1 MSSGVAELIQ
11 NYTLADFRNEVKL
24 RLNEATNDGLWTTAE
39 LNTYINHA
47 QLRVV
52 MDTRILKSDET
63 ITVGSNVSWYTFPS
77 DMLTP
82 EWLYGPSLWGS
93 LRLFPSFLL
102 SLDKQY
108 GGMYQWEKDSSN
120 DSQVFVP
127 ISFNQFILWPAPSSN
142 TTVTLHHVP
151 QPAALVNNSDTTLLP
166 LVAQRAISIFAAYLA
181 MLKNDMN
188 KAMNFKNEYKQRIT
202 SVLEL
207 TRHQDQTRPT
217 QMVPARSFDRSQ
229 ANPSIRAFRNSRRYY

>member
-1 MSSGVAELIQ
+1 MIQ
-11 NYTLADFRNEVKL
+11 NYTLLTFRTEVKQ
-24 RLNEATNDGLWTTAE
+24 RLNEPLNDGLWTTAE
-39 LNTYINHA
+39 LNTKINTA
-47 QLRVV
+47 LMRVV
-52 MDTRILKSDET
+52 MDTRILQADET
-63 ITVGSNVSWYTFPS
+63 INVTPNVAFYPLPS

-82 EWLYGPSLWGS
+82 MWMFGPQIWGA

-120 DSQVFVP
+120 QSQGFVP
-127 ISFNQFILWPAPSSN
+127 FSYNGCILWPPPSTT

-151 QPAALVNNSDTTLLP
+151 FPIQLVADTDTTALP
-166 LVAQRAISIFAAYLA
+166 LIAQRLVSIFAAYLA
-181 MLKNDMN
+181 MLKSDMK
-188 KAMNFKNEYKQRIT
+188 KAQNFRGEYKQRLT

-217 QMVPARSFDRSQ
+217 VMVPGMGFDRSQ
-229 ANPSIRAFRNSRRYY
+229 ANPSIRAFRNARRYY